1 MKRWMASL
9 GVSAMLL
16 VGATDV
22 LAKPLAER
30 PLTQESFAHIRASYA
45 GKPLVVHLWGMTC
58 GPCMVELPKWG
69 QLRKSRRDM
78 NLVLIQVDQSP
89 TNARAETLEAAG
101 LSNAEN
107 WYVASEFDEFLRAS
121 IDTKWI
127 GDMPRT
133 MLIAPN
139 GDVTTIRGVAN
150 LQVVN
155 QWLDSVASKR

>member
-9 GVSAMLL
+9 GLSAMLL

-101 LSNAEN
+101 LSSAEN
-107 WYVASEFDEFLRAS
+107 WYVASEFDEYLRAS
-121 IDTKWI
+121 IDAKWI